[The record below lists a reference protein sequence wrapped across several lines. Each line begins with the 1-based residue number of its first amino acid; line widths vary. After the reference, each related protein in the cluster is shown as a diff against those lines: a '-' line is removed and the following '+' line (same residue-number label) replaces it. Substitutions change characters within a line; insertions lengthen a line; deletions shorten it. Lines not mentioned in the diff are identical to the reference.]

1 MTKWNEIKNQI
12 LASTQLDSQGERQTK
27 KSLESLCELFKKK
40 QRLPLNQQHD
50 MNLDA
55 VGYID
60 NFRVVP
66 SSDGENEWS
75 LIGDVYFHDVELDEA
90 LKGFSYSIT
99 EDMQG
104 NLSKKEVG
112 VYVPYPFYQND
123 GVLKALAATGDG
135 VVSGAWRKKAA
146 DPGTVSLVVSFVLFV
161 AAPAYTNYWNNKISP
176 LLKELVSNL
185 KNGKSTEYA
194 QVSKGH
200 LGETYGIY
208 FVPPRGTDSK
218 YLTLSLIID
227 GIRAAENHV
236 NGDDLA
242 KNKGVHLVKL
252 VYSNDHSAYQLKS
265 VEYNDGS
272 IVNH

>member
-1 MTKWNEIKNQI
+1 MTKWNEIRNQI

-27 KSLESLCELFKKK
+27 ESLLSLCESFKKK

-50 MNLDA
+50 MNLDS
-55 VGYID
+55 VGYIE

-66 SSDGENEWS
+66 SDNEEKEWS

-104 NLSKKEVG
+104 DSSEKEIG
-112 VYVPYPFYQND
+112 IYLPYPFYQNED
-123 GVLKALAATGDG
+123 VLKALAATGDG
-135 VVSGAWRKKAA
+135 IVSGAWRKKAA

-161 AAPAYTNYWNNKISP
+161 AAPAYTNFWNRNISP
-176 LLKELVSNL
+176 LLNELLSNL
-185 KNGKSTEYA
+185 KSGKSIEYA

-208 FVPPRGTDSK
+208 FVPPRGTDSE
-218 YLTLSLIID
+218 YLTLSLIMD
-227 GIRAAENHV
+227 GIRAAQNHV
-236 NGDDLA
+236 EGDNLA

-272 IVNH
+272 IVNQ

>member
-1 MTKWNEIKNQI
+1 VTKWNEIKNQI